1 MENYHSEIMLSIFSK
16 VIYKLQTQNKF
27 YKYLNSFWK
36 NHSTQNAL
44 LVMIEKWKTTFNK
57 KIKMGTLFMD
67 LARPFDIL
75 DHSLL
80 LAKLSVFGF
89 DNDLLNFPQSYLT
102 NRF

>member
-1 MENYHSEIMLSIFSK
+1 
-16 VIYKLQTQNKF
+16 
-27 YKYLNSFWK
+27 
-36 NHSTQNAL
+36 
-44 LVMIEKWKTTFNK
+44 
-57 KIKMGTLFMD
+57 MGTLFMD